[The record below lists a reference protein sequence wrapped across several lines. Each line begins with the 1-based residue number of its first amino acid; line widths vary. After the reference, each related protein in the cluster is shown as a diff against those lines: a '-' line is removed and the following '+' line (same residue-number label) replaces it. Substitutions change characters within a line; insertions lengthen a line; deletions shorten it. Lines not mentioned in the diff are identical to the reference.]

1 MRCSW
6 GSTWY
11 RLRAHRGEQLQF
23 MEANNGDGTY
33 LSGPEDDPVLVL
45 RSVILVVLQLLSFD
59 AYSHWSQLL
68 VHAKVIGM
76 F

>member
-1 MRCSW
+1 
-6 GSTWY
+6 
-11 RLRAHRGEQLQF
+11 

-45 RSVILVVLQLLSFD
+45 RSVILVVLQLLSLD
-59 AYSHWSQLL
+59 AHSHWSQLL